1 MVKYA
6 MLPRAGKMGT
16 KQNDKLVE
24 EALTLV
30 CVPCYLNGV
39 RTRYARM
46 MDSCPVCRRDNK
58 KADKVVK
65 VSKVC

>member
-1 MVKYA
+1 
-6 MLPRAGKMGT
+6 MGT